1 MILKLIYII
10 MIALCVWYAYNI
22 GYGRGR
28 EAGKRLAHNFWKST
42 LHLDKKRR
50 QLYDDWILVVNNRS
64 SIYIWVLCGLDVLG
78 GD

>member
-50 QLYDDWILVVNNRS
+50 
-64 SIYIWVLCGLDVLG
+64 
-78 GD
+78 